1 MTFPCHYRRRLLFVF
16 FAGCCVCASGQA
28 LLKSFPQPV
37 LFESR
42 EFENVVKIEEDK
54 NGRVWLA
61 TNRGLFC
68 FDGAFFRKIRH
79 GKTAFSAIDEGQI
92 SDIFLD
98 REKEELWLATHAGA
112 SRLDLK
118 TETFADYILWEKGQ
132 PDKAGGMC
140 KSVYQDRRGD
150 LWFSVT
156 GFGLVK
162 LDTTLHYFP
171 MPPDTKY
178 GVTRDHP
185 TIYQI
190 AQDAAED
197 SILWLAFNLGLARFN
212 TATGEYTFP
221 TRLPPDGT
229 PLSLIFTALFP
240 TKDKIYLG
248 CTWRGGGFVYDITQ
262 QIFRELELKNPHRA
276 SLPVKL
282 GVFQPRSPTTIW
294 GATDEGIVV
303 IDTRGDAVT
312 DFFPSRF
319 NTGSESKNFLAAP
332 GRLWL
337 SCIEGLLLYD
347 FRRYTVENHY
357 FVPDAEG
364 SPDILHC
371 VLEKEEKNRLW
382 LGFIFSKFIY
392 DYDRAS
398 RTFKAIPCHP
408 KSRRWAPTNL
418 IRLNDGGL
426 LATGA
431 DGIFEVRGG
440 RLVYLPLLEDLFAA
454 KMQLG
459 FCTQDREGYLWMN
472 SRFDGFYKINLQT
485 SEYRDCLKGRYFSGT
500 PLAFCDSR
508 GNFWLSGNGFS
519 VYYPQK
525 DSLFRV
531 PYRPGELLTSDFP
544 RGFEEDD
551 EGNIW
556 LSDIRVGGLMMVDPE
571 HLEKGVVR
579 RFEAQNGS
587 LSNKMWAL
595 KKDRRGRIW
604 SVTQAGLQMF
614 DPQKGTFRL
623 FDEAVGLQV
632 MNEEVGDGFN
642 LSLSCLELLT
652 TGEMLL
658 GYRHGFAIFHPDSLT
673 DNRELPQPYL
683 LSVKANEQALFA
695 GNSFGSASPLRL
707 EHDQN
712 VVEFEFS
719 GIAFFEPKKT
729 VYRYRLKGYE
739 ENWVETDRRY
749 VRYTQLPPGHYTF
762 QLLALNG
769 DGHHAGSPLEW
780 RFQVLPP
787 WWRTWW
793 AYALYFSLAVAVL
806 RAAYN
811 WRKRRWQLKA
821 QLDLEHREAERLK
834 ELDTVKTRL
843 YTNITHE
850 FRTPLTVILGMAR
863 QVLDNPKEHFRYGL
877 DMIIRNGQNLL
888 DLVNQML
895 DLSKLESGK
904 LSLHLRQ
911 GDVVNFLKYL
921 VESFHSLA
929 ESKNIRIHFLN
940 DAEVL
945 TMEFDAERLQQVVSN
960 LLSNAVKFTPKG
972 GHVYLSVGSG
982 NNSSSGSDRR
992 EPRTGGRDGSAGQW
1006 LVIKVKDTGIGI
1018 VEESLPYIFDRFYQ
1032 ADDTHTRHGEGTG
1045 IGLALVKELVK
1056 LMEGGIAVKSTP
1068 GQGTEFA
1075 VTLPVRRVVAEKLT
1089 DNAEPLWKSGK
1100 AVIPTPSP
1108 SVANQPSDENPLVL
1122 IAEDNADVVTYLASC
1137 LAADYRLA
1145 VAKDGQE
1152 CEEIAFN
1159 IIPDLIV
1166 TDVMMPRKDGFEVC
1180 ETLKNDERSSHIPII
1195 MLTAKADLD
1204 SRLEGLERGADAY
1217 LKKPFHKEEL
1227 LLRIKKLLELR
1238 QKLQQHYLALAG
1250 LTEGAVAEKEMPPV
1264 SNFENAFVTKAK
1276 GIVEAHLDDFDFDVE
1291 KLCRALN
1298 LSHSQAHRKLSAL
1311 TGLSANKFIR
1321 SIRLNKAKSLLLLDP
1336 EMTITA
1342 VAFDSGFSDSSY
1354 FGKVFKQEFGLTP
1367 LEWRERH
1374 CRKH

>member
-1 MTFPCHYRRRLLFVF
+1 MIYPCRCLLLFVF
-16 FAGCCVCASGQA
+16 FAGCCAFVCGQHSA
-28 LLKSFPQPV
+28 QNFPQPI
-37 LFESR
+37 LFESK
-42 EFENVVKIEEDK
+42 EFEYIFKIEEDN
-54 NGRVWLA
+54 NGFVWLA

-68 FDGAFFRKIRH
+68 FDGAFFRKVRYA
-79 GKTAFSAIDEGQI
+79 KTTFSAIDEGQI

-132 PDKAGGMC
+132 PDKAGGIC
-140 KSVYQDRRGD
+140 KSVFKDRRGD
-150 LWFSVT
+150 VWFGVM

-162 LDTTLHYFP
+162 LDTALHYFP
-171 MPPDTKY
+171 MPPDA
-178 GVTRDHP
+178 GHGLIRDYP

-190 AQDAAED
+190 DQDAAKD

-221 TRLPPDGT
+221 ARRPPDGT
-229 PLSLIFTALFP
+229 LVSLNFTALFP
-240 TKDKIYLG
+240 TKDKVYLG
-248 CTWRGGGFVYDITQ
+248 STWRDGGTVYDISKRT
-262 QIFRELELKNPHRA
+262 FRPLDYKNPHWA
-276 SLPVKL
+276 NLPMKL

-294 GATDEGIVV
+294 GATDDGIVA
-303 IDTRGDAVT
+303 IDTRNDSVT

-319 NTGSESKNFLAAP
+319 NTGSESKNLLGAP
-332 GRLWL
+332 GHLWL
-337 SCIEGLLLYD
+337 GCTEGLLLYD

-357 FVPDAEG
+357 FVPDADG

-371 VLEKEEKNRLW
+371 VLEKEEKNRFW
-382 LGFIFSKFIY
+382 LGFTFSKFIY

-398 RTFKAIPCHP
+398 RRFEAIPRHP
-408 KSRRWAPTNL
+408 KSRRWAPANL
-418 IRLNDGGL
+418 MRLNDGRL
-426 LATGA
+426 LAAG
-431 DGIFEVRGG
+431 DGGIFEVRGG
-440 RLVYLPLLEDLFAA
+440 RLVHLPLLEDLFAA

-459 FCTQDREGYLWMN
+459 FCVQDREGYLWVN
-472 SRFDGFYKINLQT
+472 SRFDGFYKVDVKTGQ
-485 SEYRDCLKGRYFSGT
+485 YRDCLKGRYLNGT

-508 GNFWLSGNGFS
+508 GNFWLSGRGFS

-531 PYRPGELLTSDFP
+531 PYRPGEPMTADFP
-544 RGFEEDD
+544 RDFEEDD

-571 HLEKGVVR
+571 HPENGVIR

-604 SVTQAGLQMF
+604 AVTQAGLQMF

-623 FDEAVGLQV
+623 FGEAVGLQV
-632 MNEEVGDGFN
+632 MNEEIGDGFN

-673 DNRELPQPYL
+673 ENRELPKPYL
-683 LSVKANEQALFA
+683 ISVKANEQALFE
-695 GNSFGSASPLRL
+695 GNSFGLASPLRL

-719 GIAFFEPKKT
+719 GIAFFEPKKI

-739 ENWVETDRRY
+739 ENWAETDRRY
-749 VRYTQLPPGHYTF
+749 VRYTQLPPGRYSF
-762 QLLALNG
+762 QLLALNS
-769 DGHHAGSPLEW
+769 DGHYAELPLEW

-793 AYALYFSLAVAVL
+793 AYVLYFSLTVAAL

-834 ELDTVKTRL
+834 ELDAVKTRL

-888 DLVNQML
+888 NLVNQML

-904 LSLHLRQ
+904 LSLHPQQ

-921 VESFHSLA
+921 AESFHSLA
-929 ESKNIRIHFLN
+929 KSKNVRIHFLN
-940 DAEVL
+940 DIETL
-945 TMEFDAERLQQVVSN
+945 TMDFDAERLQQVVSN
-960 LLSNAVKFTPKG
+960 LLSNAIKFTPEGGQVYFSLSSDSNSGKG
-972 GHVYLSVGSG
+972 GS
-982 NNSSSGSDRR
+982 NQ
-992 EPRTGGRDGSAGQW
+992 T
-1006 LVIKVKDTGIGI
+1006 LVIKVKDTGVGI
-1018 VEESLPYIFDRFYQ
+1018 PEEHLANIFDRFYQ
-1032 ADDTHTRHGEGTG
+1032 VGDSHTRHGEGTG

-1056 LMEGGIAVKSTP
+1056 LMDGGISVHSTA
-1068 GQGTEFA
+1068 GKGTEFT
-1075 VTLPVRRVVAEKLT
+1075 VTLPVLQTAEMKL
-1089 DNAEPLWKSGK
+1089 DNGNEWQWKSGE
-1100 AVIPTPSP
+1100 VEVVSP
-1108 SVANQPSDENPLVL
+1108 ASYIANQASAEKPLVL
-1122 IAEDNADVVTYLASC
+1122 IAEDNADVVAYLASC
-1137 LAADYRLA
+1137 LSGDYRLA
-1145 VAKDGQE
+1145 IAKDGRE
-1152 CEEIAFN
+1152 CETMAFD

-1180 ETLKNDERSSHIPII
+1180 EVLKKDERTSHIPII
-1195 MLTAKADLD
+1195 MLTAKADAD
-1204 SRLEGLERGADAY
+1204 SKLKGLGHGADAY
-1217 LKKPFHKEEL
+1217 LMKPFHKEEL
-1227 LLRIKKLLELR
+1227 MIRIRKLLELR
-1238 QKLQQHYLALAG
+1238 QQLQQHYLALAG
-1250 LTEGAVAEKEMPPV
+1250 LREGSDPQNDVPACDVEH
-1264 SNFENAFVTKAK
+1264 AFVQKVRAV
-1276 GIVEAHLDDFDFDVE
+1276 VEAHLDDYSFTVE
-1291 KLCRALN
+1291 ILCKEVC
-1298 LSHSQAHRKLSAL
+1298 LSHPQLHRKLSAL
-1311 TGLSANKFIR
+1311 TGISANKFIR
-1321 SIRLNKAKSLLLLDP
+1321 SVRLNKAKSLLLNP
-1336 EMTITA
+1336 ELSITA
-1342 VAFDSGFSDSSY
+1342 VAFYSGFSDPGY
-1354 FGKVFKQEFGLTP
+1354 FSKIFKQEFGLTP
-1367 LEWRERH
+1367 LKWREQH
-1374 CRKH
+1374 GNAAHPSNHST